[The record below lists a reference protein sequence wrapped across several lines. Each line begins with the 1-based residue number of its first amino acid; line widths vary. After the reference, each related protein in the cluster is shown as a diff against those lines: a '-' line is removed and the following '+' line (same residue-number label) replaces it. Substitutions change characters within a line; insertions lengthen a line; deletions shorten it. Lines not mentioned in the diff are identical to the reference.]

1 MQRIPIIKKKTLKV
15 VFKCL
20 RDYLT
25 VQDRWCSLMLKDS
38 KLLPLPTPRKTQFC
52 WKAASATS

>member
-38 KLLPLPTPRKTQFC
+38 KLLPMLAPRMTQIS
-52 WKAASATS
+52 WKAAGATS